1 MGHDSAH
8 RARIAAVSLLFSIAI
23 AGLVSAT
30 GASSKTKTP
39 ASKLYVADTQ
49 GDDLA
54 VIDAR
59 NMKIIRQTQVGLNP
73 HGAVASPDGRTL
85 YVTIEGTNELVE
97 LNTVDDKVTR
107 RVPVGRSPNEPTVT
121 ADGRYVYVPLR
132 NEAAVDV
139 VETQSFKVV
148 DRIPVP
154 AMPHNTYTSADGRHI
169 YVGSMSGQRITVID
183 AATRKVLS
191 EISPGNWVRPIA
203 IKRDES
209 LAYTALSTLHGFVVV
224 DLHAGKVVKTVELPP
239 LPPGTPKPFL
249 DTYTHGLALS
259 PDENEL
265 YCTSMPGNA
274 IHVFKLPALERV
286 AKVDVG
292 RDPNWI
298 VFRRDGRFAFVSNT
312 TDNSVSCIDTMS
324 RKVTATIP
332 VGHAPKRLVIVETG
346 TKSEVQ

>member
-1 MGHDSAH
+1 MTDDSAH
-8 RARIAAVSLLFSIAI
+8 GARVLAATFLSLIIFAGI
-23 AGLVSAT
+23 AGGTKSPPAPKP
-30 GASSKTKTP
+30 SSP
-39 ASKLYVADTQ
+39 KLYVADTQ

-54 VIDAR
+54 VIDASTL
-59 NMKIIRQTQVGLNP
+59 KLIRQTPVGLNP

-85 YVTIEGTNELVE
+85 YVTIEGTNELVA
-97 LNTVDDKVTR
+97 LNTADDTVTR

-121 ADGRYVYVPLR
+121 VDGRYVFVPIR

-139 VETQSFKVV
+139 VDTQSFKVI

-183 AATRKVLS
+183 AATRKVVS

-209 LAYTALSTLHGFVVV
+209 LAYTALSNLHGFVVV
-224 DLHAGKVVKTVELPP
+224 DLHAGKVIKTIELPP
-239 LPPGTPKPFL
+239 LPPGTPRPYL

-274 IHVFKLPALERV
+274 IHVFRLPALERV
-286 AKVDVG
+286 ARIVVG

-312 TDNSVSCIDTMS
+312 TDNSVSCIDTAS

-332 VGHAPKRLVIVETG
+332 VGHAPKRLVIVEPG

>member
-1 MGHDSAH
+1 MQKSS
-8 RARIAAVSLLFSIAI
+8 VMLL
-23 AGLVSAT
+23 GLVV
-30 GASSKTKTP
+30 ASGLLV
-39 ASKLYVADTQ
+39 ASGISGPRKLSRLSPNQRAAKLYVADTQ
-49 GDDLA
+49 GEDLA
-54 VIDAR
+54 VIDAT
-59 NMKIIRQTQVGLNP
+59 NMKLLRQAQVGLNP
-73 HGAVASPDGRTL
+73 HGAVASPDGRKL

-97 LNTVDDKVTR
+97 FDTSSDKVTR

-121 ADGRYVYVPLR
+121 SDGRYCFVPLR
-132 NEAAVDV
+132 NDSAVEV
-139 VETQSFKVV
+139 VDTGSFKVI

-183 AATRKVLS
+183 AGTRKIVS

-209 LAYTALSTLHGFVVV
+209 LAYTALSNLHGFVVV
-224 DLHAGKVVKTVELPP
+224 DLNARKVTRTVELPP

-259 PDENEL
+259 PDESEL
-265 YCTSMPGNA
+265 YVTSMPGNA
-274 IHVFKLPALERV
+274 IHVFKVPALERV
-286 AKVDVG
+286 AKIDVG

-298 VFRRDGRFAFVSNT
+298 VFRRDGKFAFVSNT
-312 TDNSVSCIDTMS
+312 TDNSVSVIDTAG
-324 RKVTATIP
+324 RKVSATIP

-346 TKSEVQ
+346 AKTEEQ